1 MGEIEM
7 KSNHNLDDDGYDE
20 SESLLLDNEPIGT
33 SEAKFITS
41 DNSAYNVK
49 RIITILILSIVLLII
64 TLPRRFQNKMN
75 IPLTTIDNN
84 ITKELQISN
93 YINGNALLL
102 SVHITHHA
110 GTSICKVMKKL
121 GPTPSFACM
130 VSNKGDNPWSNDTLT
145 KDEKKSWTHNN
156 TANYTQSF
164 HSLFNFMSQEY
175 KDRGKGLQDTFW
187 EYENLT
193 SFIVLRDP
201 LERFLAGKLFLIKPH
216 LQIIYEHI
224 SHFI

>member
-1 MGEIEM
+1 
-7 KSNHNLDDDGYDE
+7 
-20 SESLLLDNEPIGT
+20 
-33 SEAKFITS
+33 
-41 DNSAYNVK
+41 
-49 RIITILILSIVLLII
+49 
-64 TLPRRFQNKMN
+64 MN
-75 IPLTTIDNN
+75 IPPTTIYNN

-121 GPTPSFACM
+121 GPVPSFACIANKNDDETWP
-130 VSNKGDNPWSNDTLT
+130 SNISKKDGKKNWS
-145 KDEKKSWTHNN
+145 HNN

-164 HSLFNFMSQEY
+164 RHMFHFMSQEY
-175 KDRGKGLQDTFW
+175 MDRGKGLQDTFW

-201 LERFLAGKLFLIKPH
+201 LERFLAGKLLLIKPH
-216 LQIIYEHI
+216 VQTIYEHI
-224 SHFI
+224 SHLC